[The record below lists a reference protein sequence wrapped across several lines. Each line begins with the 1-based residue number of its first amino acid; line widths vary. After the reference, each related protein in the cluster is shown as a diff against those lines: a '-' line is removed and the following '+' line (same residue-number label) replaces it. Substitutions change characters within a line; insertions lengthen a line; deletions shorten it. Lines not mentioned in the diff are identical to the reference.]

1 MIRSSFKSAFYKG
14 NFLLDSSL
22 TIYDLLEKES
32 TILKQLSGGSQQAF
46 RSLYDLHGAAI
57 YQLAFHIL
65 KDEKRAEEIVQDTF
79 LLLWDNRSKI
89 LIEKNV
95 KTYLYVICRNASFN
109 KLKQYKREQ
118 QLFTPFS
125 NEHRDSEIF
134 QQDDSAV
141 LELTEVIDQILSK
154 LPDRQQLIFRMCRL
168 EGLSH
173 KEIAEQLAIS
183 IQTVKNQMVSA
194 QRFVTDELHR
204 YRNDHNKFLFLF
216 FLLFF

>member
-1 MIRSSFKSAFYKG
+1 M
-14 NFLLDSSL
+14 
-22 TIYDLLEKES
+22 EKES
-32 TILKQLSGGSQQAF
+32 TILKQLSNGSQQAF
-46 RSLYDLHGAAI
+46 RRLYDLHGAPI

-79 LLLWDNRSKI
+79 LQLWDNRSKL

-95 KTYLYVICRNASFN
+95 KAYLYVICRNASFN

-118 QLFTPFS
+118 QLFTPFLD
-125 NEHRDSEIF
+125 EHRDSEIF

-141 LELTEVIDQILSK
+141 QELTEVIEQILSK

-183 IQTVKNQMVSA
+183 IQTVKNQMVTA
-194 QRFVTDELHR
+194 QRFISNELQH
-204 YRNDHNKFLFLF
+204 YKKDSNGFSVLF
-216 FLLFF
+216 FLLYF